1 LRFLPVRQGVQS
13 AERQQK
19 GHVSTPPFVL
29 FLSVMKRQ
37 GKVETSSDAIMT
49 HSNVADLQSRRRR
62 LPFKKRYHTGAINKF
77 GGQQPRARMHL
88 I

>member
-49 HSNVADLQSRRRR
+49 HSNVADLQSHRRRR
-62 LPFKKRYHTGAINKF
+62 
-77 GGQQPRARMHL
+77 
-88 I
+88 